1 MPWQF
6 QIHFKEAENES
17 LIQHDIVYLQHTEN
31 NGILSAI
38 GEDIVLKEAKEET
51 SEGLNFYES
60 LWEIEKNGQEDS
72 SYIMRH
78 LMSGMTL
85 GVKHNS

>member
-38 GEDIVLKEAKEET
+38 GEDIVLKEAKE
-51 SEGLNFYES
+51 
-60 LWEIEKNGQEDS
+60 
-72 SYIMRH
+72 
-78 LMSGMTL
+78 
-85 GVKHNS
+85 